1 MSTNRNEVTD
11 KLMEKLFHATVMDLL
26 NRIESGEATAQD
38 RATAARLC
46 KENGIGAVM
55 EFETPETPVDLG
67 LPDFDD

>member
-1 MSTNRNEVTD
+1 MSDRNEVTD
-11 KLMEKLFHATVMDLL
+11 KLMEELFHATVMDLL
-26 NRIESGEATAQD
+26 NRIKTGEATAQD

-55 EFETPETPVDLG
+55 EFEKPEKPIDLG